1 MTCAS
6 CVSKVEKTL
15 KSLNGVNKANVNLG
29 LENAYVEFNPR
40 NLSYKDI
47 IKSINESGYKASL
60 NKSEFL
66 FDENITDSEIKE
78 LKEITENIKGIDESF
93 VYPNKNSIMIFF
105 NPEAITTSQFIKI
118 MKQEGFKLREKL
130 SSLEIQEKEKEKEI
144 NRMRNLFIASLALSI
159 PIIILTFIP
168 ILPELINRWILLIL
182 ATPLEFLVGY
192 KFLKGAVASLRH
204 GSANMDVLVFLGT
217 GTAYVYSTIGT
228 ILNFSGMLYF
238 EAVAMIL
245 SFIYLGK
252 YLEAYTKRKS
262 SEAIKKLMNLQAKS
276 ARVIRDGNEINIPID
291 DIELGDIAI
300 IKPGEK
306 VPVDGTIIEGT
317 SSIDESMITGESIP
331 VKKEVGDEVIGSTIN
346 QSGFLK
352 VKTEKIGDDT
362 VLSQIIKLVK
372 QAQSQKAPIQKVADR
387 VAGIFVPVVISIA
400 LLSFFL
406 WFLLGGGVVLSPLSF
421 AIERFVAVVVVACP
435 CAMGLAVPTAILVS
449 SGKGAQNGILIK
461 GGESL
466 ELAHKI
472 QTVVFDKT
480 GTLTKG
486 EPQVMDIIR
495 QGISEKE
502 LLFYAA
508 TAEKGSEHP
517 LGNAIIEKA
526 DELNIKIKDPSDL
539 KAILGMGISAKVDE
553 KSILIGNERLMDKF
567 GVNISSKHETIRKL
581 QNKGKT
587 VVIIAIDNNLV
598 GIISI
603 ADPIKDYSEMA
614 ISALQKMG
622 LEIIMITGDNKKTG
636 EAIAEKLG
644 INRVLSEVL
653 PSDKA
658 SEIKTLQDKNKIVAM
673 VGDGINDAPALAQA
687 DVGIAMGSGTDIAI
701 ETGDIILMTSDIRNV
716 VAAINLSKK
725 TMSKIKQNL
734 FWAFFYNIILI
745 PLAAGVLF
753 TLAGLII
760 PPGLSALFMA
770 FSSVSVVSNSL
781 LIRRYNP
788 QMEKKVKEAKS
799 VMNEKIEIYEKY
811 KGKKLK
817 LKCKECGEIQDL
829 PQHCGKDMIPYK
841 DKLVC
846 WMNLAPEFGGMNCG
860 ETEIPVHHDEIME
873 IIEGS

>member
-6 CVSKVEKTL
+6 CVSKIEKTL
-15 KSLNGVNKANVNLG
+15 NNLNGINKANVNLG
-29 LENAYVEFNPR
+29 LENAYIEFIPK

-47 IKSINESGYKASL
+47 IRSIKEAGYKASL
-60 NKSEFL
+60 NKSEFV
-66 FDENITDSEIKE
+66 FEKNISELEIKE
-78 LKEITENIKGIDESF
+78 LKEVTENIKGINETF
-93 VYPNKNSIMIFF
+93 VYPNRNSIIIFF
-105 NPEAITTSQFIKI
+105 NSEVMTTSQFKKI
-118 MKQEGFKLREKL
+118 MKQKGYILIEKL
-130 SSLEIQEKEKEKEI
+130 SSVEMREKEKAKEI
-144 NRMRNLFIASLALSI
+144 KRMRNLFIASLCLSI
-159 PIIILTFIP
+159 PIIILTFVSIIP
-168 ILPELINRWILLIL
+168 EQINRWILLIL

-192 KFLKGAVASLRH
+192 KFLKGAITALKH

-217 GTAYVYSTIGT
+217 GTAYIYSTIGT

-262 SEAIKKLMNLQAKS
+262 SEAIKKLMNLKVKS
-276 ARVIRDGNEINIPID
+276 ARIIRDGSEINIPID
-291 DIELGDIAI
+291 DIELGDVAI

-306 VPVDGTIIEGT
+306 IPIDGTIIEGT
-317 SSIDESMITGESIP
+317 STVDESMITGESIP
-331 VKKEVGDEVIGSTIN
+331 IKKEIGDKVIGSTIN
-346 QSGFLK
+346 QSGFIK
-352 VKTEKIGDDT
+352 VKTEKIGDET
-362 VLSQIIKLVK
+362 VLSQIIKLVE
-372 QAQSQKAPIQKVADR
+372 QAQSQKAPIQKIADR
-387 VAGIFVPVVISIA
+387 VAGIFVPIVISIA

-406 WFLLGGGVVLSPLSF
+406 WLLLGVGIISNPLNF

-466 ELAHKI
+466 EVAHKI
-472 QTVVFDKT
+472 QTIVFDKT

-486 EPQVMDIIR
+486 EPEVMNIISYTIKER
-495 QGISEKE
+495 E

-508 TAEKGSEHP
+508 SAEKGSEHP

-526 DELNIKIKDPSDL
+526 EELGIKLNDPSSL
-539 KAILGMGISAKVDE
+539 EAIAGMGINAKVNDR
-553 KSILIGNERLMDKF
+553 SVLIGNMRLMDKF
-567 GVNISSKHETIRKL
+567 RIDISNAYETIKKL
-581 QNKGKT
+581 QNEGKT
-587 VVIIAIDNNLV
+587 VVIMALDDILS
-598 GIISI
+598 GILSI

-614 ISALQKMG
+614 INALHKMG
-622 LEIIMITGDNKKTG
+622 LEIIMITGDNRKTG
-636 EAIAEKLG
+636 ESIAKKLG
-644 INRVLSEVL
+644 IDRVLSEVL

-658 SEIKTLQDKNKIVAM
+658 AEIKGLQESNKVVAM

-687 DVGIAMGSGTDIAI
+687 DLGIAMGSGTDIAI

-734 FWAFFYNIILI
+734 FWAFFYNVILI

-753 TLAGLII
+753 TLVGLII

-781 LIRRYNP
+781 LIKRYNP
-788 QMEKKVKEAKS
+788 QMKKKVKEAKS
-799 VMNEKIEIYEKY
+799 IMDEKIKVYEEY
-811 KGKKLK
+811 KDKKLN

-829 PQHCGKDMIPYK
+829 PQHCGKDMMPYK

-846 WMNLAPEFGGMNCG
+846 WMNLAPEFGGMKCG
-860 ETEIPVHHDEIME
+860 ETEIPTHHDKKME
-873 IIEGS
+873 IFEIT